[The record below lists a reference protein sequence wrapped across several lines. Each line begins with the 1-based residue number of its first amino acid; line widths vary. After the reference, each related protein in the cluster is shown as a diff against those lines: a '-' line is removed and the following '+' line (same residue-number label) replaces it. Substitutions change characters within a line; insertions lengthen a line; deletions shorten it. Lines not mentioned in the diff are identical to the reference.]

1 MVKSLNRRDFF
12 KLSGG
17 AAAVAGVAAIA
28 PSALASPMSK
38 NLSSATETM
47 PNEWAPLKK
56 MFVGHTNKLTLPKLD
71 WVINNYVGTSD
82 EIKESLKANAG
93 KLGTDIAPDFYPIA
107 AAQQD
112 ALAELLTQHGVE
124 VVRPDLMD
132 EVDRQFN
139 PVGYHDTY
147 PRDPVLAV
155 DDELI
160 NLTVRSPFRRK
171 SHITMA
177 GPIRAQA
184 ERTGQRWTSMP
195 VLSFNAD
202 LSDESVPMLE
212 GGDIFVLGKDI
223 LIGHSGLASSYA
235 GIEWLQK
242 HLKPKGYRVHT
253 IELTG
258 EWLHLDCVF
267 STPRE
272 GLAMC
277 CLEGV
282 KGGVKAFPEFMHNW
296 TWLTATKKEAKAL
309 GCNGVC
315 LAPNKIVMDSAHT
328 RINKMLRDYGVEV
341 IETDFAVC
349 SQIGGGI
356 RCATHPL
363 ARQA

>member
-1 MVKSLNRRDFF
+1 
-12 KLSGG
+12 
-17 AAAVAGVAAIA
+17 
-28 PSALASPMSK
+28 
-38 NLSSATETM
+38 M

-56 MFVGHTNKLTLPKLD
+56 IFVGHTNKLTLPKPD
-71 WVINNYVGTSD
+71 WVFNNYAGTSD
-82 EIKESLKANAG
+82 EIKAMLVEHAG
-93 KLGTDIAPDFYPIA
+93 KLGSDVAPEIFNVA
-107 AAQQD
+107 AEQQD
-112 ALAELLTQHGVE
+112 ALAELLTQHGIE

-139 PVGYHDTY
+139 PVGYVDTY

-160 NLTVRSPFRRK
+160 NLTLRK
-171 SHITMA
+171 PIMRKCHITMA

-184 ERTGQRWTSMP
+184 DRTGQRWTSMP

-202 LSDESVPMLE
+202 LSDETIPMLE

-223 LIGHSGLASSYA
+223 LVGRSGLGSSYA

-242 HLKPKGYRVHT
+242 HLEPKGYRVHT
-253 IELTG
+253 IELTS
-258 EWLHLDCVF
+258 EWVHLDCVF

-282 KGGVKAFPEFMHNW
+282 KGGIKGFPEFMHNW

-315 LAPNKIVMDSAHT
+315 LAPSKVVMDSSHT
-328 RINKMLRDYGVEV
+328 RINKMLRDNGVEV
-341 IETDFAVC
+341 IEIDFSVC
-349 SQIGGGI
+349 SQMGGGI
-356 RCATHPL
+356 RCSTHPL